1 MNQTSNRSPLL
12 STTRWVRRF
21 IHSEQVKKL
30 PFLVEATTRLFTQ
43 SSTILPLEVTVSPCG
58 VTGQHQSLWQTVWQ
72 EWRPD
77 FGGYF
82 GHWHTSVGHQG
93 IQPTQDEFLN
103 SSFPLPPDPKVRDSS
118 PSCEKTAMQWLVEC
132 RYYYILFTNTLQ
144 GLILQLPICP
154 AALMEVL
161 ASVILYVQIG
171 SKQNTLNMYA
181 TSS

>member
-21 IHSEQVKKL
+21 IHSEQMKEL

-43 SSTILPLEVTVSPCG
+43 SSTIIAIGSDNEPLWSHWAVPISRKTI
-58 VTGQHQSLWQTVWQ
+58 WQ

-77 FGGYF
+77 FRGYF

-132 RYYYILFTNTLQ
+132 RYYYYLPTRYKDWFCNFPYA
-144 GLILQLPICP
+144 LQL
-154 AALMEVL
+154 
-161 ASVILYVQIG
+161 
-171 SKQNTLNMYA
+171 
-181 TSS
+181 